1 MQEAKIMKRTIRTKI
16 MLMVFI
22 PVIAAFLISGI
33 GASQYF
39 YRILESHTVM
49 GEDQKL
55 AQTAR
60 QLQYIQNNVINI
72 AKQIV
77 IDEQVQNLLREER
90 NEDVLES
97 LITER
102 SVKQTLRTYINQF
115 PYIYG
120 VTIVSPE
127 MDSYSSNQ
135 TEGKFNPEEEIWYTK
150 FKDTGLYK
158 GFSAPHIYTLEQG
171 IQKKEVVS
179 YIMSFKDIRNGKDI
193 LGDIILHAGVPEME
207 KYAKLDTGLLSGYAL
222 YDRGGNA
229 ILHNGSISM
238 PFPEVKQQ
246 TGRQIQ
252 LINKNTILVNRSL
265 DDGWMMVSEVS
276 NTLLL
281 KQLKYIKLFFL
292 AIFMGAISIL
302 ALVLYFCIRNI
313 TKPLEQLHTAAVQVG
328 KGDFEIAVDIRTN
341 DELMVLGE
349 AFNTMVADIKRR
361 MEESIQ
367 YEKTTKEMEINRLML
382 QINPHFIY
390 NTLNSIVYMAQIE
403 GNKEIVRFSN
413 AFISLLQDTL
423 RVQKDSIFISMEQEL
438 KNIKNYLLLQSYRY
452 PQRFDVIY
460 DIDESVCQAAV
471 PNVLIQPI
479 VENAIFHGLAGKTE
493 KGILEI
499 IICRIKGITDDIRIT
514 IRDNGLGMEEDVV
527 KRILN
532 QDDSIQGQMRT
543 IGVGNVKSRI
553 EHIYGKQSG
562 SRQANGCKNE
572 TGKKNYGMEIKSTPG
587 KGTEVVLYIPFLK
600 LDQNKCI

>member
-1 MQEAKIMKRTIRTKI
+1 MKRTIRTKI

-22 PVIAAFLISGI
+22 PVIAAFLISGF

-90 NEDVLES
+90 SEDVLES

-127 MDSYSSNQ
+127 MASYSSNQ
-135 TEGKFNPEEEIWYTK
+135 TEGKFNPDKEEWYTS
-150 FKDTGLYK
+150 FKKTGLYK

-171 IQKKEVVS
+171 SQKKEVVS

-193 LGDIILHAGVPEME
+193 LGDIILHAGVPELE

-222 YDRGGNA
+222 YDREGEI
-229 ILHNGSISM
+229 ILHNGTISL
-238 PFPEVKQQ
+238 PFSAIKQYSGGQ
-246 TGRQIQ
+246 SH
-252 LINKNTILVNRSL
+252 LENKNTVLINRGL
-265 DDGWMMVSEVS
+265 EDGWTMVSEVS
-276 NTLLL
+276 NNLLL
-281 KQLKYIKLFFL
+281 TQLKYIKLFFA
-292 AIFMGAISIL
+292 AIFIGTISIL
-302 ALVLYFCIRNI
+302 AAVLYFCIRNI
-313 TKPLEQLHTAAVQVG
+313 TKPLGQLHTAAVQVG
-328 KGDFEIAVDIRTN
+328 TGDLEIAVDIRTN

-403 GNKEIVRFSN
+403 GNREIVKFSN

-438 KNIKNYLLLQSYRY
+438 KNIKNYLTLQSYRY
-452 PQRFDVIY
+452 PDRFDVIY
-460 DIDESVCQAAV
+460 DVDDSVYEAAV

-499 IICRIKGITDDIRIT
+499 TIRRIKDGRDDIQIT
-514 IRDNGLGMEEDVV
+514 ICDNGLGMTQEVV
-527 KRILN
+527 NHILN

-553 EHIYGKQSG
+553 EHIYGKQAG
-562 SRQANGCKNE
+562 SRQEGCKNDPA
-572 TGKKNYGMEIKSTPG
+572 GSLRNYGMEIMSTPG
-587 KGTEVVLYIPFLK
+587 EGTVVILNIPFLK
-600 LDQNKCI
+600 LDKNNHV

>member
-1 MQEAKIMKRTIRTKI
+1 MKRTIRTKI

-39 YRILESHTVM
+39 YSILESHTVM

-77 IDEQVQNLLREER
+77 IDGQVQNLLREER

-115 PYIYG
+115 SYIYG
-120 VTIVSPE
+120 VTIVSRKL
-127 MDSYSSNQ
+127 DSYSSNQ
-135 TEGKFNPEEEIWYTK
+135 TEGKFNPDEEEWYRK
-150 FKDTGLYK
+150 FKETGLYK
-158 GFSAPHIYTLEQG
+158 GFSAPHLYTLEQG
-171 IQKKEVVS
+171 IQKKQVVS

-222 YDRGGNA
+222 YDREGDA
-229 ILHNGSISM
+229 ILHNGTISQSFTAM
-238 PFPEVKQQ
+238 KQQ
-246 TGRQIQ
+246 DSGQIH
-252 LINKNTILVNRSL
+252 LANKNTVLVNRSL
-265 DDGWMMVSEVS
+265 EDGWMMVSEVS

-281 KQLKYIKLFFL
+281 KQLKYIKWFFA
-292 AIFMGAISIL
+292 AIFLGAISIL
-302 ALVLYFCIRNI
+302 AVVLYFCIRNI

-403 GNKEIVRFSN
+403 GNKEIVKFSN

-438 KNIKNYLLLQSYRY
+438 KNIKNYLVLQSYRY
-452 PQRFDVIY
+452 PGRFDVIY
-460 DIDESVCQAAV
+460 DVEESVYQAAV

-499 IICRIKGITDDIRIT
+499 IICRIRGVRDDIQIT
-514 IRDNGLGMEEDVV
+514 IRDNGLGMTEDVV
-527 KRILN
+527 SGILN
-532 QDDSIQGQMRT
+532 QEETIQGQMRT

-553 EHIYGKQSG
+553 EHIYGKPSISMEQDKLEKDTDCQS
-562 SRQANGCKNE
+562 
-572 TGKKNYGMEIKSTPG
+572 YGMDIKSTPG
-587 KGTEVVLYIPFLK
+587 KGTEVILNIPFLE
-600 LDQNKCI
+600 LDELIKDE